1 MINYADYGSTMHDFD
16 YMNALLHQMKAEFGF
31 KPRYGAYQ
39 AIKEQYGLSGSR
51 KNVLSK
57 FEALID
63 EVYQSGK

>member
-1 MINYADYGSTMHDFD
+1 
-16 YMNALLHQMKAEFGF
+16 MKAEFGV

-39 AIKEQYGLSGSR
+39 AIKEQYGLTGSR